1 MIVTSTCHHWYR
13 ETSLN
18 HPSSLDALSCRTSD
32 LSVHACMFS
41 LTQFRL
47 KRHQRSGLPV
57 ISYCAYVFCK
67 TPSFSCTSH
76 LPIHYS
82 SSHQVLSIECLVRPL
97 PRPVSALPFTVI
109 GLHNDRSPV
118 RRLTP
123 RCLFQAD
130 QVILRI
136 PEKIRKTD
144 PDRILSG
151 SIYSRGFTG
160 QTRENTFHNARQRRL
175 KVLVLCPAN

>member
-1 MIVTSTCHHWYR
+1 MRVTSTCHHWYR

-32 LSVHACMFS
+32 LPVHAYMFS

-57 ISYCAYVFCK
+57 VSHCAYVFCK
-67 TPSFSCTSH
+67 TPSFSCTGH

-82 SSHQVLSIECLVRPL
+82 SSHQVLSIECLARPL
-97 PRPVSALPFTVI
+97 PYPVSDLPFTVI
-109 GLHNDRSPV
+109 GLHGDRRPDQ
-118 RRLTP
+118 RLKA

-130 QVILRI
+130 QVFPHIR
-136 PEKIRKTD
+136 EKSQK
-144 PDRILSG
+144 
-151 SIYSRGFTG
+151 
-160 QTRENTFHNARQRRL
+160 
-175 KVLVLCPAN
+175 